1 MYRIIF
7 SLTAHENI
15 DCLYDLIDNI
25 KKVFIYYDIN
35 ILLSLTNRLNDV
47 FDNDKY
53 GFVKIV
59 SIRENTYDI
68 WGNINLFHQ
77 HILNMEY
84 IFKNNLEYDFFWF
97 VASNEMF
104 IKIVPQNFLEEYSLN
119 IIDKKDNIDDINY
132 EIYYNNLITTTHAWY
147 WIDLA
152 KKDTNMLNYLYKNK
166 FVITGLQHEGLVLP
180 SHLVLE
186 LFNEYKYNKLHENS
200 TFKDYVMEEIF
211 MSTYI
216 YNKYNIKNYHTFCLR
231 YIHTLF
237 DSNYDNIINNLSKI
251 TLSIKPVKRDY
262 NDTLRSIIRNSI

>member
-77 HILNMEY
+77 HI
-84 IFKNNLEYDFFWF
+84 F
-97 VASNEMF
+97 
-104 IKIVPQNFLEEYSLN
+104 
-119 IIDKKDNIDDINY
+119 
-132 EIYYNNLITTTHAWY
+132 
-147 WIDLA
+147 
-152 KKDTNMLNYLYKNK
+152 
-166 FVITGLQHEGLVLP
+166 
-180 SHLVLE
+180 
-186 LFNEYKYNKLHENS
+186 
-200 TFKDYVMEEIF
+200 
-211 MSTYI
+211 
-216 YNKYNIKNYHTFCLR
+216 
-231 YIHTLF
+231 
-237 DSNYDNIINNLSKI
+237 
-251 TLSIKPVKRDY
+251 
-262 NDTLRSIIRNSI
+262 